1 MQGRLQTGA
10 RQNIN
15 ELRVPRVDTQR
26 PGRVELVR
34 EALVRPPCDKKERG
48 GALYF
53 AQNASDSGRRGGA
66 RPPAALCA
74 VGAIAGTDLR
84 GGSRFAAGE
93 AAQTGRVRVVRDGLQ
108 AVGAVYA
115 ARCTPSLPFCCCAAV
130 ADRLADSFSTSGATT
145 TAASSSGGRERRPWW
160 THGDVCRRPRRPGG
174 GGRRRPATAGLRQL
188 VVPPRFKR
196 VDQAP
201 HGTAAPHLK
210 RFAAEKRPFPARGDT
225 QGAMTASIVLSRR
238 CKMTVCND

>member
-1 MQGRLQTGA
+1 MTRWRHL
-10 RQNIN
+10 
-15 ELRVPRVDTQR
+15 D
-26 PGRVELVR
+26 
-34 EALVRPPCDKKERG
+34 
-48 GALYF
+48 
-53 AQNASDSGRRGGA
+53 
-66 RPPAALCA
+66 
-74 VGAIAGTDLR
+74 
-84 GGSRFAAGE
+84 
-93 AAQTGRVRVVRDGLQ
+93 
-108 AVGAVYA
+108 
-115 ARCTPSLPFCCCAAV
+115 
-130 ADRLADSFSTSGATT
+130 
-145 TAASSSGGRERRPWW
+145 GGREGISLRPSRHDVRSAGDAPSGAKVERYSTGMWEITAAFVTAACTGRRTKPGAGGAVCTGVWSLGAAPGRARRPPRVPVPLHPVLGRLHQGPFGHQGRPGPVFPHPDRFHDHERS
-160 THGDVCRRPRRPGG
+160 TAGAGRRSRGLEGLRRRGPVSVGPGGDVCRRPRRPGG